1 MKEKAFRFATSSQCA
16 INLYASSTSLFCEYV
31 YVFFLDITALI
42 IILMKINGKRKHGR

>member
-31 YVFFLDITALI
+31 YVFFFRYYSFDYYFDENKWQT
-42 IILMKINGKRKHGR
+42 